1 MKYYGKIE
9 DEKDFATKG
18 YVDDGLGV
26 KVDKI
31 DGKGLSMNDYTTAE
45 KTKLAGI
52 AEGANKTVVDSAL
65 SSTSTNP
72 VQNKA
77 VYAALQNAGGA
88 QKVSYTATLTT
99 TWSGTSAPYTQSIS
113 ISGILA
119 TDNPHIMPVYS
130 ATNATA
136 ILEKEAWNCIS
147 KAVTSAGKI
156 TFTCFEEKPTQ
167 AISINIEIVR

>member
-9 DEKDFATKG
+9 DEKDIATKG

-77 VYAALQNAGGA
+77 VYAALQNAGRSSKSKLYSDTYDDMERNECTVYAKYLDKRDTG
-88 QKVSYTATLTT
+88 YR
-99 TWSGTSAPYTQSIS
+99 QSTHHAS
-113 ISGILA
+113 VLS
-119 TDNPHIMPVYS
+119 N
-130 ATNATA
+130 
-136 ILEKEAWNCIS
+136 
-147 KAVTSAGKI
+147 
-156 TFTCFEEKPTQ
+156 
-167 AISINIEIVR
+167 

>member
-9 DEKDFATKG
+9 DEKDIATKG

-52 AEGANKTVVDSAL
+52 AEEANKTVVDSAL

-88 QKVSYTATLTT
+88 QK
-99 TWSGTSAPYTQSIS
+99 
-113 ISGILA
+113 
-119 TDNPHIMPVYS
+119 
-130 ATNATA
+130 
-136 ILEKEAWNCIS
+136 
-147 KAVTSAGKI
+147 
-156 TFTCFEEKPTQ
+156 
-167 AISINIEIVR
+167 

>member
-9 DEKDFATKG
+9 DEKDIATKG

-113 ISGILA
+113 LSGILA
-119 TDNPHIMPVYS
+119 TDNPHITPVYS
-130 ATNATA
+130 TTNATA
-136 ILEKEAWNCIS
+136 ILQKEAWNCID
-147 KAVTSAGKI
+147 KAITSTGKI

-167 AISINIEIVR
+167 AISINIEVIR